1 MAKRHYA
8 LFRVIRFLK
17 SNGIRYK
24 ITSHSSDTNQ
34 KGDIIGLSIDFSI
47 ADCNLFY
54 KTHFD
59 KRILTFVD
67 GENIVAVDEK
77 TDLSMLFAP
86 EVVK

>member
-17 SNGIRYK
+17 SNDIRYR
-24 ITSHSSDTNQ
+24 ITSHTSDTNQ
-34 KGDIIGLSIDFSI
+34 KGEIVGLSIDISV
-47 ADCNLFY
+47 AECVLFY

-67 GENIVAVDEK
+67 GENIVTVDEK

-86 EVVK
+86 EVK